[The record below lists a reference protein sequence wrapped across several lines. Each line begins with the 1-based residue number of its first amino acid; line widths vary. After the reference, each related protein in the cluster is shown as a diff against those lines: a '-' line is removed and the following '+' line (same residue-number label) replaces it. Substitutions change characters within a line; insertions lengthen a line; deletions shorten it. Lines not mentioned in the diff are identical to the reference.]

1 MIDFRDGKG
10 FVVVGATTGQ
20 VIASQVGGIGV
31 VGGFGGMALGTPVI
45 VVGGAIAGAA
55 VKAIID
61 GIETGDVTVLGV
73 TTLGSVLGA
82 GFSATV
88 GNVGVGVAGS
98 AFGVGLGTM
107 AVTGGVFALGVYQLI
122 KMFAKGQSKES
133 VAQTFERMEDRIS
146 GQELYN
152 QAMMDL
158 DPFLGEIAWE
168 QKMRILDIEQEL
180 QELQELKATI
190 KNNLIENNIKDYQ
203 WQNLETQT
211 ELENLKQQLNS
222 YFQDDTFQT
231 KVLYDSAQP
240 DLEKD
245 QIITINQPTSTWKST
260 DLTHFEVPTVNAVAI
275 APNNQYILSGNHN
288 GTVHLWDLQ
297 KKELLF
303 TFIGSREEV
312 QAIAVTTD
320 NNKVLAGGF
329 DRRISAWNIQQKS
342 ISSAFFSTNSFHSH
356 DGVIYALA
364 VSPDGKWI
372 ASGGSDNKIK
382 IWGRITGKWER
393 TLNGHSSAILALV
406 FSPDGQMLVSASEDK
421 MIRLW
426 NIKSPQALE
435 ILQGHS
441 KRITCLS
448 LTANGEYLLSGSLD
462 GKVNIWNLQDK
473 TILKT
478 INTDSGLLSLTINN
492 QMKIF
497 ATANSKEVKLWDLES
512 RELVETLAG
521 CHPIAFSHDGIT
533 LVSGSNARKSL
544 LKIWQQTFATF
555 ENKEHSL
562 NLDFSQTWW
571 EVLDVSPT
579 SNPQEVKLAYYYLA
593 KKFHPDQNNSSEA
606 IRAMQII
613 NSAYARFRKLSK

>member
-107 AVTGGVFALGVYQLI
+107 AITGGVLALGVYQLI
-122 KMFAKGQSKES
+122 KMFGSSSSESKY
-133 VAQTFERMEDRIS
+133 FEN
-146 GQELYN
+146 L
-152 QAMMDL
+152 L
-158 DPFLGEIAWE
+158 FLEQITEEYEFEQQWKSLEIE
-168 QKMRILDIEQEL
+168 EEFQK
-180 QELQELKATI
+180 LKATI
-190 KNNLIENNIKDYQ
+190 QGNLTENNLEDYQ
-203 WQNLETQT
+203 WQNLETQAD
-211 ELENLKQQLNS
+211 LKTLKKQLNT
-222 YFQDDTFQT
+222 YFQDNNFQT
-231 KVLYDSAQP
+231 KVLYDSTQP
-240 DLEKD
+240 DLEKS
-245 QIITINQPTSTWKST
+245 QIIAINQSNPTWQSTE
-260 DLTHFEVPTVNAVAI
+260 LTHFEVPIVNAVAI

-288 GTVHLWDLQ
+288 GTVHLWDL
-297 KKELLF
+297 KTKELLF

-312 QAIAVTTD
+312 QVIAVTTD
-320 NNKVLAGGF
+320 SNKVLAGGF

-372 ASGGSDNKIK
+372 ASGSSDNKIK
-382 IWGRITGKWER
+382 IWGRITGKWQR

-406 FSPDGQMLVSASEDK
+406 FSPDGEILVSASEDK
-421 MIRLW
+421 RIRLW
-426 NIKSPQALE
+426 HIKNPQALE

-441 KRITCLS
+441 DRITCLS

-462 GKVNIWNLQDK
+462 GKVNIWNLQEK
-473 TILKT
+473 TIIKT
-478 INTDSGLLSLTINN
+478 IYTNSRLLSLTINN

-497 ATANSKEVKLWDLES
+497 ATANFQEIQLWDLVTGEFSEILES
-512 RELVETLAG
+512 
-521 CHPIAFSHDGIT
+521 CHPITFSNDGMT
-533 LVSGSNARKSL
+533 LVSGSNSKKSP
-544 LKIWQQTFATF
+544 LKIWQQKFRYS
-555 ENKEHSL
+555 ESEDNSL
-562 NLDFSQTWW
+562 NLDFSQAWW
-571 EVLDVSPT
+571 EILEVSPT
-579 SNPQEVKLAYYYLA
+579 SDPQEVKLAYYYLA

>member
-82 GFSATV
+82 GFSATI

-152 QAMMDL
+152 QAMMEL
-158 DPFLGEIAWE
+158 DPILGEIAWK
-168 QKMRILDIEQEL
+168 QKMSYLEIEE
-180 QELQELKATI
+180 ELQELKATI
-190 KNNLIENNIKDYQ
+190 QGNLTENNLEDYQ

-222 YFQDDTFQT
+222 YFQDDNFQT
-231 KVLYDSAQP
+231 KVLYDSTRP
-240 DLEKD
+240 DLEKS
-245 QIITINQPTSTWKST
+245 QIIAISQLNSTWQST
-260 DLTHFEVPTVNAVAI
+260 ELNHFEVPIVNAVAI

-297 KKELLF
+297 TKELLF

-312 QAIAVTTD
+312 QAIAVTPD
-320 NNKVLAGGF
+320 SNRVLAAGF
-329 DRRISAWNIQQKS
+329 DRRISTWHIEKKS
-342 ISSAFFSTNSFHSH
+342 ISIAFFSLNSSYSH

-364 VSPDGKWI
+364 VSPDGKWL
-372 ASGGSDNKIK
+372 ASGSSDKKIK

-406 FSPDGQMLVSASEDK
+406 FSPDGQILISASEDK
-421 MIRLW
+421 TIRLW
-426 NIKSPQALE
+426 NIKNPQALE

-441 KRITCLS
+441 ERITCLS

-497 ATANSKEVKLWDLES
+497 ATANSQEVKLWDLETG
-512 RELVETLAG
+512 ELLETLAG
-521 CHPIAFSHDGIT
+521 CHPIVFSHDGVT
-533 LVSGSNARKSL
+533 LVSGSNSRKSL
-544 LKIWQQTFATF
+544 LKIWQQTFGDF
-555 ENKEHSL
+555 ENKGDGF
-562 NLDFSQTWW
+562 NLDFSQAWW
-571 EVLDVSPT
+571 EILDVSPT
-579 SNPQEVKLAYYYLA
+579 SDPQEVKLAYYYLA
-593 KKFHPDQNNSSEA
+593 KKFHPDQNNSQEA
-606 IRAMQII
+606 IKAMQII
-613 NSAYARFRKLSK
+613 NSAYARFRKLSN

>member
-10 FVVVGATTGQ
+10 FVIVGATTGQ

-133 VAQTFERMEDRIS
+133 AAQIFERMGDRIS

-152 QAMMDL
+152 QAMMEL
-158 DPFLGEIAWE
+158 DPILGEIAWK
-168 QKMRILDIEQEL
+168 QKMSYLEIEE
-180 QELQELKATI
+180 ELQELKATI
-190 KNNLIENNIKDYQ
+190 QGNLTENNIEDYQ
-203 WQNLETQT
+203 WQNLETQAD
-211 ELENLKQQLNS
+211 LKTLKKQLNT
-222 YFQDDTFQT
+222 YFQDNNFQT
-231 KVLYDSAQP
+231 KVLYDSTQP
-240 DLEKD
+240 DLEKS
-245 QIITINQPTSTWKST
+245 QIIAINQSNPTWQSTE
-260 DLTHFEVPTVNAVAI
+260 LTHFEVPIVNAVAI

-288 GTVHLWDLQ
+288 GTVHLWDL
-297 KKELLF
+297 KTKELLF

-312 QAIAVTTD
+312 QAIAVTPD
-320 NNKVLAGGF
+320 SNRVLAGGF
-329 DRRISAWNIQQKS
+329 DRRISTWHIEQKS
-342 ISSAFFSTNSFHSH
+342 ISIAFFSLNSSYSH

-364 VSPDGKWI
+364 VSPDGKLL
-372 ASGGSDNKIK
+372 ASGSSDNKIK
-382 IWGRITGKWER
+382 IWGRITGKWQR

-406 FSPDGQMLVSASEDK
+406 FSPDGEILVSASEDK
-421 MIRLW
+421 TIRLW
-426 NIKSPQALE
+426 HIKNPQALE

-441 KRITCLS
+441 DRITCLS

-462 GKVNIWNLQDK
+462 GKVNIWNLQEK
-473 TILKT
+473 TIIKT
-478 INTDSGLLSLTINN
+478 IYTNSRLLSLTINN

-497 ATANSKEVKLWDLES
+497 ATANSQEVKLWDLETG
-512 RELVETLAG
+512 EFLETLKG
-521 CHPIAFSHDGIT
+521 CHPIAFSHDGMT
-533 LVSGSNARKSL
+533 LVSGSNSKKSP
-544 LKIWQQTFATF
+544 LKIWQQKFRYS
-555 ENKEHSL
+555 ESEDNSL
-562 NLDFSQTWW
+562 NLDFSQAWW
-571 EVLDVSPT
+571 EILEVSPT
-579 SNPQEVKLAYYYLA
+579 SDPQEVKLAYYYLA

>member
-107 AVTGGVFALGVYQLI
+107 AVTGGVLALGVYQLI
-122 KMFAKGQSKES
+122 KMFGSSSSESKY
-133 VAQTFERMEDRIS
+133 FEN
-146 GQELYN
+146 L
-152 QAMMDL
+152 L
-158 DPFLGEIAWE
+158 FLEQITEEYEFEQQWRSLEIE
-168 QKMRILDIEQEL
+168 EEFQK
-180 QELQELKATI
+180 LKAAIQDNLTD
-190 KNNLIENNIKDYQ
+190 NNLEDYQ

-222 YFQDDTFQT
+222 YFQDDNFQT
-231 KVLYDSAQP
+231 KVLYDSTKP
-240 DLEKD
+240 ETENT
-245 QIITINQPTSTWKST
+245 QIITINQSTPTWQST
-260 DLTHFEVPTVNAVAI
+260 DLTHFEVPIVNAVAI

-297 KKELLF
+297 TKELLF

-312 QAIAVTTD
+312 QAIAVTPD
-320 NNKVLAGGF
+320 SNRVLAAGF
-329 DRRISAWNIQQKS
+329 DRRISTWHIEKKS
-342 ISSAFFSTNSFHSH
+342 ISIAFFSLNSSYSH

-364 VSPDGKWI
+364 VSPDGKWL
-372 ASGGSDNKIK
+372 ASGSSDNKIK

-393 TLNGHSSAILALV
+393 TLNGHSSAILALI
-406 FSPDGQMLVSASEDK
+406 FSPDGQILISASEDK
-421 MIRLW
+421 TICLW
-426 NIKSPQALE
+426 NIKSSKALE

-441 KRITCLS
+441 KRITCLD

-497 ATANSKEVKLWDLES
+497 ATANSQEVKLWDFETG
-512 RELVETLAG
+512 ELLETLAG
-521 CHPIAFSHDGIT
+521 CHPIVFSHDGMT
-533 LVSGSNARKSL
+533 LVSGSNSRKSL
-544 LKIWQQTFATF
+544 LKIWQQTFGDF
-555 ENKEHSL
+555 ENKGDGF
-562 NLDFSQTWW
+562 NLDFSQAWW
-571 EVLDVSPT
+571 EILDVSPT
-579 SNPQEVKLAYYYLA
+579 SDPQEVKLSYYYLA
-593 KKFHPDQNNSSEA
+593 KKFHPDQNNSQEA
-606 IRAMQII
+606 IKAMQII
-613 NSAYARFRKLSK
+613 NSAYARFRKLSN

>member
-107 AVTGGVFALGVYQLI
+107 AVTGGVLALGVYQLI
-122 KMFAKGQSKES
+122 KMFGSSSSESKY
-133 VAQTFERMEDRIS
+133 FEN
-146 GQELYN
+146 L
-152 QAMMDL
+152 L
-158 DPFLGEIAWE
+158 FLEQITEEYEFEQQWRSLEIE
-168 QKMRILDIEQEL
+168 EEFQK
-180 QELQELKATI
+180 LKAAIQDNLTD
-190 KNNLIENNIKDYQ
+190 NNLEDYQ

-211 ELENLKQQLNS
+211 KLENLKQQLNS
-222 YFQDDTFQT
+222 YFQDDNFQT
-231 KVLYDSAQP
+231 KVLYDSTKP
-240 DLEKD
+240 ETENT
-245 QIITINQPTSTWKST
+245 QIITINQSTPTWQST
-260 DLTHFEVPTVNAVAI
+260 DLTHFEIPIVNAVAI

-297 KKELLF
+297 TKELLF

-312 QAIAVTTD
+312 QAIAVTPD
-320 NNKVLAGGF
+320 SNRVLAAGF
-329 DRRISAWNIQQKS
+329 DRRISTWHIEKKS
-342 ISSAFFSTNSFHSH
+342 ISIAFFSLNSSYSH

-364 VSPDGKWI
+364 VSPDGKWL
-372 ASGGSDNKIK
+372 ASGSSDNKIK

-406 FSPDGQMLVSASEDK
+406 FSPDGQILISASEDK
-421 MIRLW
+421 TICLW
-426 NIKSPQALE
+426 NIKSSKALE

-441 KRITCLS
+441 KRITCLD

-497 ATANSKEVKLWDLES
+497 ATANSQEVKLWD
-512 RELVETLAG
+512 
-521 CHPIAFSHDGIT
+521 F
-533 LVSGSNARKSL
+533 
-544 LKIWQQTFATF
+544 
-555 ENKEHSL
+555 
-562 NLDFSQTWW
+562 
-571 EVLDVSPT
+571 
-579 SNPQEVKLAYYYLA
+579 
-593 KKFHPDQNNSSEA
+593 
-606 IRAMQII
+606 
-613 NSAYARFRKLSK
+613 

>member
-82 GFSATV
+82 GFSATI

-122 KMFAKGQSKES
+122 KMFSKGQSKES
-133 VAQTFERMEDRIS
+133 VAQTFERMEGRIS

-152 QAMMDL
+152 QAMMEL
-158 DPFLGEIAWE
+158 DPILGEIAWE
-168 QKMRILDIEQEL
+168 QKMRILDIEE
-180 QELQELKATI
+180 ELQELKAAI
-190 KNNLIENNIKDYQ
+190 KNNLIENNLEDYQ
-203 WQNLETQT
+203 WQTPETEA
-211 ELENLKQQLNS
+211 ELKNLKQQLTA
-222 YFQDDTFQT
+222 YFKDDNFQT
-231 KVLYDSAQP
+231 KTLYDSTKP
-240 DLEKD
+240 ETENT
-245 QIITINQPTSTWKST
+245 QIITINKSTSSWQST
-260 DLTHFEVPTVNAVAI
+260 DLTHFEVPVINAVAI

-297 KKELLF
+297 TKELLF
-303 TFIGSREEV
+303 TFIGNREEV

-320 NNKVLAGGF
+320 SNKVLAGGF

-342 ISSAFFSTNSFHSH
+342 ISSAFFSLNSSYSH

-364 VSPDGKWI
+364 VSPDGKSL
-372 ASGGSDNKIK
+372 ASGSSDNKIK
-382 IWGRITGKWER
+382 IWGRITGKWKR
-393 TLNGHSSAILALV
+393 TLNGHSSAVLALV
-406 FSPDGQMLVSASEDK
+406 FSSDGETLISASEDK
-421 MIRLW
+421 TIRLW
-426 NIKSPQALE
+426 NIKNPQALE

-441 KRITCLS
+441 ERITCLS
-448 LTANGEYLLSGSLD
+448 LTANSEYLLSGSLD

-478 INTDSGLLSLTINN
+478 IHTDSGLLSLTINN

-497 ATANSKEVKLWDLES
+497 ATANSQEIKLWDLETG
-512 RELVETLAG
+512 ELLETLAG
-521 CHPIAFSHDGIT
+521 CHPIVFSHDGMT
-533 LVSGSNARKSL
+533 LVSGSNSRKSL
-544 LKIWQQTFATF
+544 LKIWQQSFGDF
-555 ENKEHSL
+555 ENKGDGF
-562 NLDFSQTWW
+562 NLDFSQAWW
-571 EVLDVSPT
+571 EILDVSPT
-579 SNPQEVKLAYYYLA
+579 SEPQEVKLAYYYLA
-593 KKFHPDQNNSSEA
+593 KKFHPDQNNSQEA
-606 IRAMQII
+606 IKAMQII
-613 NSAYARFRKLSK
+613 NSAYAQFRKLSN